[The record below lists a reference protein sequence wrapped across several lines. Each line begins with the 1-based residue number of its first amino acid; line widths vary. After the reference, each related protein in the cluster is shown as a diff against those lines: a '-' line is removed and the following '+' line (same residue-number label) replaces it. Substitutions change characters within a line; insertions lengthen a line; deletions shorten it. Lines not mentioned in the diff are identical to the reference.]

1 MITIEDPVEY
11 HLPRLTQVSVQP
23 AQGLGFAEALRATLR
38 QDPDVILVGEI
49 RDEETAQITFKGRAN
64 GSLDTGNPAHKKYT
78 QLQLLENLG
87 VERALI
93 VDTPLLVLSQR
104 LVLSTVGGR
113 LPIYELLRLDET
125 LQERLRRQLATD
137 ELLAPYPGL
146 YFRSI
151 AQTAK
156 RMLHDRLVRK
166 EELEPTLPVNLD
178 EQVNR

>member
-38 QDPDVILVGEI
+38 QVTLH
-49 RDEETAQITFKGRAN
+49 TKNTL
-64 GSLDTGNPAHKKYT
+64 SC
-78 QLQLLENLG
+78 LQLLENLG

-93 VDTPLLVLSQR
+93 VDTPLLVFSQR
-104 LVLSTVGGR
+104 LVRSTVGGR

-146 YFRSI
+146 YFCSI